1 MGFWDVVWR
10 WKGLYW
16 FMSSFVVEPYSS
28 LHTIKIVSFHAL
40 SWETL
45 LGIAL
50 EVSRALSYLHST
62 CSIPIYHRDIK
73 STNILL
79 DDRYRVKVS
88 HFGTSMSIS
97 IDQSHLTTLV
107 QGTFGYLDLEYFQS
121 SQFTKKSDIYSFRVV
136 VC

>member
-1 MGFWDVVWR
+1 
-10 WKGLYW
+10 
-16 FMSSFVVEPYSS
+16 MSSFVVEPYSS

-62 CSIPIYHRDIK
+62 CSIPIYNRDIK

-88 HFGTSMSIS
+88 DFGTSMSIS

-121 SQFTKKSDIYSFRVV
+121 SQITKKSDIYSFRVV
-136 VC
+136 C